1 VSAEDESTEHTPAPR
16 KRRRRRGRRGTGRTP
31 SAGTALPGA
40 VSAAAHPSPATQ
52 AARPAIQAARPA
64 AQAARPAAQAPSPV
78 APQDQR
84 ARLRAGILAFLDRHP
99 ETQAESVLDALHQTL
114 PRFER
119 AEEITALEVLHELV
133 TANLLMPGLDRAH
146 LGWPWL
152 RLTEY
157 GRKVIRHGKPLPF
170 DPDEYLA
177 AAQQRLP
184 SLSPLALEVLRESVA
199 TFHRGF
205 VRSSA
210 LLLGTASEILMME
223 LIDAFIAGRPEKDQQ
238 RLQAVIEDKSIYA
251 RYRIFREEFEKARVV
266 LKIPDPVSKDIDT
279 IIDLVFNAIRL
290 NRNEAGHPS
299 ADPLNATLVATTL
312 QAFIEYAERLAG
324 LSAFLKE
331 PAEGQPAAAPRRR
344 RSRRRRSA

>member
-1 VSAEDESTEHTPAPR
+1 MDTEDERTESTPAPR
-16 KRRRRRGRRGTGRTP
+16 KGRRRRRRRGPRRTSP
-31 SAGTALPGA
+31 ASTALPGA
-40 VSAAAHPSPATQ
+40 VIAAAHPGPAAQTPRPATQ
-52 AARPAIQAARPA
+52 AARPA
-64 AQAARPAAQAPSPV
+64 AQTPSPV

-99 ETQAESVLDALHQTL
+99 ETQAQNILDALHQTL

-119 AEEITALEVLHELV
+119 AEEIAAMEVLHELV

-184 SLSPLALEVLRESVA
+184 SLSPLALDVLREAVA

-210 LLLGTASEILMME
+210 LLLGTASEILMMQ
-223 LIDAFIAGRPEKDQQ
+223 LIDAFIAGRPEKDRQ
-238 RLQAVIEDKSIYA
+238 RLQAAIEDKSIYA
-251 RYRIFREEFEKARVV
+251 RYRIFREEFEKAREIRR
-266 LKIPDPVSKDIDT
+266 IPDLVSKDIDT

-299 ADPLNATLVATTL
+299 ADPLNAALVATTL

-331 PAEGQPAAAPRRR
+331 PAEVQPAPPARRR